1 MGYVLFKRKKFEKS
15 NNVEYHVNNYQV
27 IEGLKQ
33 IFKKTERKMNILT
46 YVKELDYKMVT
57 TSIVRSKMMQGR
69 VLHENIC

>member
-27 IEGLKQ
+27 IEGLNQ

-46 YVKELDYKMVT
+46 YVKELDYNNNQYRQKQNDVGQG
-57 TSIVRSKMMQGR
+57 TS
-69 VLHENIC
+69 